1 MISISEHEQCNKHD
15 LSFDVCDFLHT
26 RVNGVLQYSPSNH
39 KQELCCVQT
48 ITRARMIFV
57 YGPLDGSGSPSNNSF
72 SRQLSPL
79 GALKHEKMYS
89 FLTLHAIFYNRM
101 SGGKKTST
109 LLRTVFSLDI
119 FVWQHKY
126 FYGSEDSQLML
137 ILKSNRVLLWLIS
150 SYIV

>member
-1 MISISEHEQCNKHD
+1 
-15 LSFDVCDFLHT
+15 
-26 RVNGVLQYSPSNH
+26 
-39 KQELCCVQT
+39 
-48 ITRARMIFV
+48 MIFV

-119 FVWQHKY
+119 FV
-126 FYGSEDSQLML
+126 
-137 ILKSNRVLLWLIS
+137 
-150 SYIV
+150 